1 MKTAIGFAAHPDD
14 LEFSCT
20 ATMKKLHDS
29 GYRIIFVIMTNGEN
43 GFKIGSAGTPEQR
56 IETRKKEQL
65 KAVKILG
72 VAQVHFLDYRDGF
85 LEYSEKLRAGLVK
98 LLKKYKPQIV
108 FSFDPANKSFES
120 LNLLHRDHR
129 VAAEAVFDACFA
141 AKNLHMYPGE
151 AHRIEKMFFFASDKP
166 NHYEDITNLIDFK
179 LRLLACHKSQFPDFS
194 KVENYIKETV
204 CNQTDD
210 YKYSEAF
217 RVLEVRQ
224 VI

>member
-20 ATMKKLHDS
+20 ATMKKLGDE
-29 GYRIIFVIMTNGEN
+29 GYRLIYVIITNGEN
-43 GFKIGSAGTPEQR
+43 GFKIGSEEIPEQR

-65 KAVKILG
+65 KVADILG
-72 VAQVHFLDYRDGF
+72 VAQVHFLGYRDGF
-85 LEYSEKLRAGLVK
+85 LEYSEKLRAGLVELIK
-98 LLKKYKPQIV
+98 RYKPQIV

-179 LRLLACHKSQFPDFS
+179 LKLLACHKSQFPDFS
-194 KVENYIKETV
+194 QVENYIKETISR
-204 CNQTDD
+204 QSDE

-217 RVLEVRQ
+217 RVMEVKQ
-224 VI
+224 VT